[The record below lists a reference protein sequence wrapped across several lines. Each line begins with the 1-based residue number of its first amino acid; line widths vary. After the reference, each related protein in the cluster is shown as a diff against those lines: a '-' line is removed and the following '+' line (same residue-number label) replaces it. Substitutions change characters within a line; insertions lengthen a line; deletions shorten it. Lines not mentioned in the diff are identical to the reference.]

1 MKNVLEQRVRNMGD
15 AVVTLPASRNLTVI
29 ASNLSRTSLSLRISI
44 NSSVSFFCY
53 LDTVGFGS
61 FITRIFKI
69 CKILRRLVQ
78 RVTLTRLLQKSEQL
92 NVTRYLVVYSRIK
105 NDKIAE
111 RMVEANSF
119 FRWGAANRVRA

>member
-92 NVTRYLVVYSRIK
+92 NVTRYLVVYSGIK

>member
-29 ASNLSRTSLSLRISI
+29 ASNLSRTSRSLRISI

>member
-69 CKILRRLVQ
+69 CKILRCLVQ

>member
-1 MKNVLEQRVRNMGD
+1 MKNVLEQQVRNMGV

>member
-1 MKNVLEQRVRNMGD
+1 MKNVLEQQVRNMGD

-29 ASNLSRTSLSLRISI
+29 ASNLLRTLRSLRISI

>member
-1 MKNVLEQRVRNMGD
+1 MGD

>member
-1 MKNVLEQRVRNMGD
+1 MKNVLEQQVRNMGV

-29 ASNLSRTSLSLRISI
+29 ASNLSRTSRSLRISI

>member
-29 ASNLSRTSLSLRISI
+29 ASNLLRTSRSLRISI

>member
-1 MKNVLEQRVRNMGD
+1 MKNVLEQQVRNMGD

-69 CKILRRLVQ
+69 CKILRCLVQ

>member
-1 MKNVLEQRVRNMGD
+1 MKNVLVQRVRNMED

-29 ASNLSRTSLSLRISI
+29 ASNLSRT
-44 NSSVSFFCY
+44 FFCY
-53 LDTVGFGS
+53 LDFGS
-61 FITRIFKI
+61 FMIRIFKI

-92 NVTRYLVVYSRIK
+92 NLRVISWSTPQKKKKK

>member
-1 MKNVLEQRVRNMGD
+1 MGV

-29 ASNLSRTSLSLRISI
+29 ASNLLRTLRSLRISI

-69 CKILRRLVQ
+69 CKILRCLVQ

>member
-1 MKNVLEQRVRNMGD
+1 MGD

-29 ASNLSRTSLSLRISI
+29 ASNLLRTLRSLRISI